1 MTAAPLEQRGIHS
14 ADLGTHFREVETMAG
29 THRSTARRE
38 IEYPDSDG
46 KPMAETDL
54 HRQDMVDVIETLRDY
69 FATHPN
75 VYVSGNLLL
84 YYQEGDPKKSVA
96 PDVLVAHGVPKLPP
110 RRYYLV
116 WKEKKVPDVVIEITS
131 KKTRREDQ
139 TKKKELYR
147 DVMKVPEYFQFDP
160 TEDYLK
166 PSLQGHRLVEG
177 QYVPIEPVDGRL
189 PSAMLGLHLERQDT
203 ELRLYDPATGRRLP
217 TPRERA
223 TEAETAQQR
232 AEAAQQRAEAEIER
246 LRSELDALRRAR
258 SEPT

>member
-1 MTAAPLEQRGIHS
+1 MIAAPPARRGIHF
-14 ADLGTHFREVETMAG
+14 ADLGTHFREVETMAS
-29 THRSTARRE
+29 TRRSTARFG

-54 HRQDMVDVIETLRDY
+54 HRQDMVDVIETLMDY
-69 FATHPN
+69 FVADPN

-84 YYQEGDPKKSVA
+84 YYQEGDPEKSVA
-96 PDVLVAHGVPKLPP
+96 PDVLVARGVPKLPL

-189 PSAMLGLHLERQDT
+189 PSAVLGLRLERQGT
-203 ELRLYDPATGRRLP
+203 ELRLYDPATGRRMP

-223 TEAETAQQR
+223 TEAEVAQRR
-232 AEAAQQRAEAEIER
+232 AEAKVER
-246 LRSELDALRRAR
+246 PRRELDASRRAR